1 MKTLVKITHAAF
13 AALVTAASFNAL
25 AQAWP
30 SKPVKVIVPWAPGGA
45 VDVAT
50 RKVSQKLAD
59 QLGQP
64 FVVEN
69 KPGASST
76 IGASLAANAPPDGY
90 TLVANDMSYS
100 LLPYV
105 FKKLPFDHEKDL
117 VPVSTTMI
125 APYAIAVKADG
136 PYKTLQDLLKAA
148 RAAPG
153 KLTYGTGG
161 PGSAPHFATESL
173 SMAAKIDLLHV
184 PYKGAADAMTA
195 LISGQIDVVM
205 ASVPSLVS
213 QVKGGKA
220 RILAVSGDKRLPVL
234 PDVPTFA
241 EAGLK
246 EFSILNFNGLW
257 APKGTPPEIVAKLQ
271 AEIAKAVAAPDV
283 KAFFEAQ
290 GGLPGGAKSDEFGKQ
305 VQTTTR
311 NWAPVAAKAN
321 IEKQ

>member
-1 MKTLVKITHAAF
+1 MNRTLRIILATCV
-13 AALVTAASFNAL
+13 ASFSLNAL

-50 RKVSQKLAD
+50 RKVAQKLAD

-76 IGASLAANAPPDGY
+76 IGAQLVVNAPPDGY

-136 PYKTLQDLLKAA
+136 PHKTLQDLVKAA
-148 RAAPG
+148 KASPG
-153 KLTYGTGG
+153 KLTFGTGG

-173 SMAAKIDLLHV
+173 SMAANMDLLHV

-195 LISGQIDVVM
+195 LIGGQIDLVM
-205 ASVPSLVS
+205 ASVPSLIS

-220 RILAVSGDKRLPVL
+220 RILAVSGDKRLPAL

-241 EAGLK
+241 EAGMK
-246 EFSILNFNGLW
+246 DWGILNFNGLW
-257 APKGTPPEIVAKLQ
+257 APKGTPPEIVARLQ
-271 AEIAKAVAAPDV
+271 AEMAKAAAAPDV

-290 GGLPGGAKSDEFGKQ
+290 GGLPGGTKTEEFRKL
-305 VQTTTR
+305 VQTTTKG
-311 NWAPVAAKAN
+311 WAPVAAKAN

>member
-1 MKTLVKITHAAF
+1 MKKVALGIASLV
-13 AALVTAASFNAL
+13 LASSLQAM
-25 AQAWP
+25 AQQWP
-30 SKPVKVIVPWAPGGA
+30 AKPVKVIVPWAPGGA
-45 VDVAT
+45 VDTAT
-50 RKVSQKLAD
+50 RKVAQKLAD

-76 IGASLAANAPPDGY
+76 IGSQLVVNAPADGY

-125 APYAIAVKADG
+125 APYAIAVKADS
-136 PYKTLQDLLKAA
+136 PHKTLQDLLKTAKA
-148 RAAPG
+148 SPG

-173 SMAAKIDLLHV
+173 SMAANVDLLHV

-195 LISGQIDVVM
+195 LIGGQIDVVM
-205 ASVPSLVS
+205 ASVPSLVA

-220 RILAVSGDKRLPVL
+220 RILAVSGDKRLPAL

-241 EAGLK
+241 EAGMK
-246 EFSILNFNGLW
+246 DWGILNFNGLW
-257 APKGTPPEIVAKLQ
+257 APKGTPPAVIAKLQ
-271 AEIAKAVAAPDV
+271 AEMAKVAAAPDV
-283 KAFFEAQ
+283 KAFFEGMGA
-290 GGLPGGAKSDEFGKQ
+290 LPGGTKTEEFGKL
-305 VQTTTR
+305 VQTTTK
-311 NWAPVAAKAN
+311 NWGPVAAKAN
-321 IEKQ
+321 VEKQ